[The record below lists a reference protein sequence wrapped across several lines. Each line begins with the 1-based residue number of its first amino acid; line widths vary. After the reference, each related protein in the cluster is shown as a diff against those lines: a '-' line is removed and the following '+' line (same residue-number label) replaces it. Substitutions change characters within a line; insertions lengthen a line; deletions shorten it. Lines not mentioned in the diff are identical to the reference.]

1 MQDAAVTLPAKCFI
15 SHAYADAA
23 ARDALIDRLPG
34 GVTPFV
40 FPPITVRPEEF
51 VSGPLIDA
59 VLDCDGLIYLR
70 GGASDRS
77 FWVALER
84 DYAVRAGKQVFAFD
98 TTRCELTRD
107 MGSPLDLAAFASYH
121 RRDSDQVRRIA
132 DFLNRKRHF
141 DMWLDAT
148 DLAAG
153 SNWQQE
159 TSASL
164 SERLARGGY
173 AVVFWS
179 RSASESKFVNDE
191 IERAAKGMAAFN
203 DRVLFAVLE
212 PCPLPDFWLKFNEP
226 SLQLYGDSGR
236 SATQRLDDL
245 VVRLYWLIYRKTK
258 VADGEG
264 RRLEDPLKSSP
275 AR

>member
-1 MQDAAVTLPAKCFI
+1 MLDAADADALPAKCFI

-23 ARDALIDRLPG
+23 ARDALIKRLPT

-51 VSGPLIDA
+51 VSDPLIVA
-59 VLDCDGLIYLR
+59 VLGCDGLIYLR

-84 DYAVRAGKQVFAFD
+84 DYALRAGKKIFAFD
-98 TTRCELTRD
+98 MSTFELTRD
-107 MGSPLDLAAFASYH
+107 TGAPLGLAAFACYQH
-121 RRDSDQVRRIA
+121 HDAQGVRQVA
-132 DFLNRKRHF
+132 KYLNQHRHF
-141 DMWLDAT
+141 DMWLDVEG
-148 DLAAG
+148 LAPG
-153 SNWQQE
+153 SDWSKE
-159 TSASL
+159 ISASL
-164 SERLARGGY
+164 ANRLDRGGY

-179 RSASESKFVNDE
+179 RAASKSEFVSNE
-191 IERAAKGMAAFN
+191 IERAAKGMADFN
-203 DRVLFAVLE
+203 DRVLFALLE

-226 SLQLYGDSGR
+226 WVQLYGDADR

-258 VADGEG
+258 AADREG
-264 RRLEDPLKSSP
+264 CRL
-275 AR
+275 

>member
-1 MQDAAVTLPAKCFI
+1 MPEVALPAKCFI
-15 SHAYADAA
+15 SHAYEDAA
-23 ARDALIDRLPG
+23 ARDALIEHLPT

-51 VSGPLIDA
+51 VSDPLIDA
-59 VLDCDGLIYLR
+59 VLNCDGLVYLR

-84 DYAVRAGKQVFAFD
+84 DYAIRAGKQVFAFD
-98 TTRCELTRD
+98 TATGELTRD
-107 MGSPLDLAAFASYH
+107 TGSPLDLAAFASYQH
-121 RRDSDQVRRIA
+121 RDADRVRWIA
-132 DFLNRKRHF
+132 DHLNQHRHF

-153 SNWQQE
+153 SNWVKE
-159 TSASL
+159 ISASL
-164 SERLARGGY
+164 SGRLGRGGY

-179 RSASESKFVNDE
+179 RAACESKWVNNE
-191 IERAAKGMAAFN
+191 IERASKRMARFN
-203 DRVLFAVLE
+203 DRVLFGLLE

-226 SLQLYGDSGR
+226 SVQLFGDRDR

-258 VADGEG
+258 VADHN
-264 RRLEDPLKSSP
+264 R
-275 AR
+275 A